1 MDPHSLIVLAV
12 DRHEPSKLPF
22 YFVGGAVVVWAVVLS
37 AIGLSRPDFP
47 GESRL
52 ARMVMVFS
60 ALLVVSAM
68 AVAVI
73 TS

>member
-1 MDPHSLIVLAV
+1 MDPLSLIMAV
-12 DRHEPSKLPF
+12 DRHEPSKVPF
-22 YFVGGAVVVWAVVLS
+22 YIVGGAVAAWAVVLS

-52 ARMVMVFS
+52 ARMVMAFS
-60 ALLVVSAM
+60 AVLVVSAM